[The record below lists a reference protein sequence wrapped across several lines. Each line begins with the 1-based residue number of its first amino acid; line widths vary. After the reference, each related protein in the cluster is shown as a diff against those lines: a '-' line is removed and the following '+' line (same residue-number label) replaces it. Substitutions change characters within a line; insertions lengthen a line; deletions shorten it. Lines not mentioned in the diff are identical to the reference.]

1 MGHNVLSGIC
11 ACAEAASASVVV
23 IAISE
28 TSLFM
33 VPPFREPVHRGSPDG
48 VPM

>member
-11 ACAEAASASVVV
+11 ACAEAAFASVVV
-23 IAISE
+23 AISE
-28 TSLFM
+28 TSLFI